1 MSDMLNPTSDNHGL
15 PNKLRPLIPLTGLND
30 HEFNTLTRTIDS
42 ALTPVQGRPWSL
54 PLPVRILLVAVA
66 LRTNIT
72 TGALAVLFTTT
83 QSTADRIIR
92 HLTPVIAKTLKP
104 KPTSGDEGLWLIDG
118 TLIPVHDQTR
128 TALSKNYRRSIN
140 TQILTRYTNRRVI
153 AVGKTWPGNR
163 NDIIVA
169 KATMTK
175 VVSQAP
181 GAVLGDGTYQSMPGV
196 TTPKRDSSGKTLR
209 DQAWETHRK
218 LRASVE
224 HVIARLKD
232 WQILRQ
238 CRRKAK
244 GIDQALQAVA
254 GIYNLRID
262 LRVKS

>member
-1 MSDMLNPTSDNHGL
+1 MSVMLNPTPDNPAL
-15 PNKLRPLIPLTGLND
+15 PAKLRPFIPLTGLND
-30 HEFNTLTRTIDS
+30 HEFTTLVRIVDS
-42 ALTPVQGRPWSL
+42 VLIPVRGRPWSL
-54 PLPVRILLVAVA
+54 SLPVRILLVTVA

-72 TGALAVLFTTT
+72 TRAIAVLFTTS

-92 HLTPVIAKTLKP
+92 HLTPVIAKALRP
-104 KPTSGDEGLWLIDG
+104 EPSPRDEGMWLIDG

-140 TQILTRYTNRRVI
+140 TQILTRYANRRVVT
-153 AVGKTWPGNR
+153 VGKTWPGNR

-169 KATMTK
+169 KATMTDI
-175 VVSQAP
+175 VSQAP
-181 GAVLGDGTYQSMPGV
+181 GVVLGDGAYQSMPGV
-196 TTPKRDSSGKTLR
+196 TTPKRDSSGKIIR
-209 DQAWETHRK
+209 DEAWELHRK